1 MSGLALTAHAAAS
14 AYGLATPALLAGLR
28 TGRAP
33 GGFAVPEVDIQA
45 LLGLKGT
52 ASMDRAAALAVLTVG
67 ELLAAHPGLADP
79 DTALVLGT
87 TSGSAGTQANVV
99 RGSLTRRRPYFIEP
113 SLVPFALMNGPAS
126 ICAIRHGLRGP
137 NATVA
142 GGRAAVLSALRYAS
156 RLIGGGQC
164 ARALVGGTE
173 ELTPE
178 REWLEGQYPVQ
189 AGPLG
194 EGAGVLLLEPPGPRP
209 VLAEVLGF
217 GSRLVAG
224 DPVQEAVADCVRG
237 LLARHRIEPGEVGLV
252 SAPVELSGLL
262 GAATVVDPAGLL
274 GDTGAAAGLF
284 QLIGVLTTGIGGPA
298 VVVSVDQ
305 DHTVVAALLRLP

>member
-1 MSGLALTAHAAAS
+1 MTGLALTAHAAAS
-14 AYGLATPALLAGLR
+14 AFGLR
-28 TGRAP
+28 TATLLTGLREGRPPA
-33 GGFAVPEVDIQA
+33 GFAVPDLDIQGE
-45 LLGLKGT
+45 LGLKGT

-67 ELLAAHPGLADP
+67 ELLAAHPGLAEE

-87 TSGSAGTQANVV
+87 TSGSAHTQANVV

-142 GGRAAVLSALRYAS
+142 GGRAAVLTALRYAS
-156 RLIGGGQC
+156 RLVQGGQC

-178 REWLEGQYPVQ
+178 RAWLEGQYPVA

-194 EGAGVLLLEPPGPRP
+194 EGAGVLLLEPPGQRP

-217 GSRLVAG
+217 GSVVGGVRDA
-224 DPVQEAVADCVRG
+224 AADCVRR
-237 LLARHRIEPGEVGLV
+237 LLARHRVDPAEVAVV
-252 SAPVELSGLL
+252 SAPAVVSGLFPS
-262 GAATVVDPAGLL
+262 AAAVDPAALL

-284 QLIGVLTTGIGGPA
+284 QLIGVLTAGRTGPA
-298 VVVSVDQ
+298 VVVSADQ
-305 DHTVVAALLRLP
+305 DHSVVAALLRLP

>member
-1 MSGLALTAHAAAS
+1 MTGLAITGFAASSAFGQGTAALLSGLS
-14 AYGLATPALLAGLR
+14 AGERPAELSVPGL
-28 TGRAP
+28 
-33 GGFAVPEVDIQA
+33 DIQEQ
-45 LLGLKGT
+45 LGLKGT
-52 ASMDRAAALAVLTVG
+52 ASMDRAAALAVLTTG
-67 ELLAAHPGLADP
+67 ELLAEHPGLVAG

-87 TSGSAGTQANVV
+87 TSGSTGTQAAVV

-142 GGRAAVLSALRYAS
+142 GGRAAVLGALRYAA
-156 RLIGGGQC
+156 RLIRGGQC

-178 REWLEGQYPVQ
+178 RAWLEAQYPVQ

-194 EGAGVLLLEPPGPRP
+194 EGAGVLLLEPPGERP
-209 VLAEVLGF
+209 ALAELVDF
-217 GSRLVAG
+217 GSLIVADG
-224 DPVQEAVADCVRG
+224 DLPGAVTDCVRS
-237 LLARHRIEPGEVGLV
+237 LLRRNDLTPEAVRAV
-252 SAPVELSGLL
+252 SAPTDLAEPLP
-262 GAATVVDPAGLL
+262 AATGLDPAALL

-284 QLIGVLTTGIGGPA
+284 QLISLVSAGLSGPA
-298 VVVSVDQ
+298 VVVSADQ
-305 DHTVVAALLRLP
+305 DSSVTAALLRLP